1 MAVAL
6 NRSRMRD
13 TRLMALATM
22 LVVLLTGPVIGEDT
36 ELHEVMEWFGYVLV
50 VAGAFG
56 RIWCTAYI
64 GGWKTDKLI
73 TDGPYSVVRNPLYLF
88 SIITALGIAW
98 ITAHVV
104 LIAAALV
111 VVPALYVS
119 VVQREEGYLK
129 AKFGP
134 RYDHYLGTVPAWL
147 PNLAL
152 YASSQV
158 IEIKPRFLL
167 FAFRDA
173 IWLLV
178 AFPLI
183 ELIEH
188 LHSIHWL
195 PTLATFW

>member
-13 TRLMALATM
+13 TRLMALATI

-36 ELHEVMEWFGYVLV
+36 GLHEVMEWFGYTLV
-50 VAGAFG
+50 IAGAFG

-64 GGWKTDKLI
+64 GGWKTGRLI

-88 SIITALGIAW
+88 SILTALGIAW

-104 LIAAALV
+104 LIAAAV
-111 VVPALYVS
+111 VVLPALYVS
-119 VVQREEGYLK
+119 VVRREEAYLK
-129 AKFGP
+129 AEFGP
-134 RYDHYLGTVPAWL
+134 RYAHYLATVPRWL

-152 YASSQV
+152 YDSSQV

-178 AFPLI
+178 AFPAI

-188 LHSIHWL
+188 LHSINWL